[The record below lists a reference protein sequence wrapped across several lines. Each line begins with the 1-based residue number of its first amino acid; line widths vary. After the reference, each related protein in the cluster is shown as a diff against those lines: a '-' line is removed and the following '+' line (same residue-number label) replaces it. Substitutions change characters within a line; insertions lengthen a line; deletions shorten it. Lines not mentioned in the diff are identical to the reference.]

1 MKQFFYA
8 FIFLLLVACGPGNS
22 TDEKAIDTDLNFT
35 LDTLLIDPVDE
46 FLYLNAGLRVAALD
60 EKNQYLYNFNP
71 NDYTLEKIDLDKGI
85 LAEKLPFEKEGP
97 DGVGEM
103 VFGMNLISSNS
114 IAFMG
119 YMNVRLFGL
128 EGDKRSEFTFNDR
141 AFGGDKLEQSENF
154 QFLNN
159 QMVDFHTMIGLIRDG
174 RKKTYALGILKT
186 DTQTLTKVPLPFEAL
201 ENFRFRLSSPSRIQM
216 SFPTVTISKHQ
227 KSYIISNDIS
237 NKILLYDNDS
247 LFQIEYQSKLTADK
261 KTGKYNQE
269 FENEEAFKQTS
280 LDMRR
285 EINFMA
291 PLWDEEKQLFYR
303 FSHKIIKIGK
313 DVENYQDM
321 ESAVY
326 LTVFDPDFNVLAESL
341 VEGLNTPPGYHFVK
355 DGKIWMYINT
365 QDEMGFVRLTVDV
378 E

>member
-8 FIFLLLVACGPGNS
+8 LIFFFLWACGSGNS
-22 TDEKAIDTDLNFT
+22 SSENAIVSDLNFK
-35 LDTLLIDPVDE
+35 LDTLLIDPGNE

-60 EKNQYLYNFNP
+60 ERKEYLYNFNP

-114 IAFMG
+114 IAFTG
-119 YMNVRLFGL
+119 YIKVRLFNL
-128 EGDKRSEFTFNDR
+128 EGDKISEFAFNDR
-141 AFGGDKLEQSENF
+141 AFSGDKMAESESF
-154 QFLNN
+154 QFLSNR
-159 QMVDFHTMIGLIRDG
+159 MVDFHTMIGLLRDNSE
-174 RKKTYALGILKT
+174 KTYALGILNT
-186 DTQTLTKVPLPFEAL
+186 DNQSLTKVPLPLETL
-201 ENFRFRLSSPSRIQM
+201 ENFRFKLSSPSSVQM
-216 SFPTVTISKHQ
+216 SFPTVTISKQ
-227 KSYIISNDIS
+227 QESYIISNDIS
-237 NKILLYDNDS
+237 NSILLYEKDS
-247 LFQIEYQSKLTADK
+247 LFQVDYQSKLTADK
-261 KTGKYNQE
+261 KTGKYNQD

-313 DVENYQDM
+313 DLENYEDM

-326 LTVFDPDFNVLAESL
+326 LTVFDPDFNVVAASL
-341 VEGLNTPPGYHFVK
+341 VEALNTPPGYHFAK
-355 DGKIWMYINT
+355 DGKIWMYINR
-365 QDEMGFVRLTVDV
+365 QDEMGFVRLTVGF
-378 E
+378 

>member
-1 MKQFFYA
+1 MKKS
-8 FIFLLLVACGPGNS
+8 FIIVLCGLLVYCG
-22 TDEKAIDTDLNFT
+22 EKNEGKVNVPLEIHFT

-46 FLYLNAGLRVAALD
+46 FLYLNAGLQVAALD
-60 EKNQYLYNFNP
+60 EKKQYLYNFNP
-71 NDYTLEKIDLDKGI
+71 NDYTLEKIDLNKGI
-85 LAEKLPFEKEGP
+85 LADKLPFEKEGP
-97 DGVGEM
+97 NGVGGM
-103 VFGMNLISSNS
+103 VFGLNLISSNS

-119 YMNVRLFGL
+119 YMNVGLFDL
-128 EGDKRSEFTFNDR
+128 EGSKRSEFTFNDR
-141 AFGGDKLEQSENF
+141 AFAGDKMAESESF
-154 QFLNN
+154 QFLSN
-159 QMVDFHTMIGLIRDG
+159 QMVDLHTMIGLIRDNSE
-174 RKKTYALGILKT
+174 KTYALGILNT
-186 DTQTLTKVPLPFEAL
+186 ETQSLTKVPLPFEAL

-216 SFPTVTISKHQ
+216 SSPTVTISKHQ
-227 KSYIISNDIS
+227 KSYIISNEIS
-237 NKILLYDNDS
+237 NSILLYDNDS
-247 LFQIEYQSKLTADK
+247 LLQIDYQSKLTADK
-261 KTGKYNQE
+261 KTGKYNQD
-269 FENEEAFKQTS
+269 FENEDAFKQTS

-313 DVENYQDM
+313 DVENYQDT

-326 LTVFDPDFNVLAESL
+326 LTVFDPAFNVVAASL
-341 VEGLNTPPGYHFVK
+341 VEALNTPPGYHFVK